1 MQVYWICL
9 IVSYKFSKSKLI
21 NTNRN
26 HLRSNYEIRCPA
38 QYSRIPYYPLKSVW
52 KQWLSIYPN
61 RPFKCPHET
70 LTQTYSSF
78 HAYSAE
84 KKKKRFRRESQ
95 AKQEEYK
102 ECDGKRKSVLVDSRR
117 VPGELEGAS
126 PLNQKALE
134 KYEAVVWKAASTWS
148 LSLSLSGWRTSHG
161 DTRLCAQSGSRPVSM
176 LTY

>member
-1 MQVYWICL
+1 MSHAIFQNPLLSLEISMKTETIHISKQTIQVSSWNIDTNVL
-9 IVSYKFSKSKLI
+9 VVSRVFS
-21 NTNRN
+21 R
-26 HLRSNYEIRCPA
+26 
-38 QYSRIPYYPLKSVW
+38 
-52 KQWLSIYPN
+52 
-61 RPFKCPHET
+61 
-70 LTQTYSSF
+70 
-78 HAYSAE
+78 

-102 ECDGKRKSVLVDSRR
+102 ECDGKRKSVLLDSRQ